1 MVSVKLSPDSNRDVI
16 VRLEQE
22 DETHVYSREEAKEL
36 KEELEEL
43 GL

>member
-1 MVSVKLSPDSNRDVI
+1 MVSVKLSPDSNKDVI
-16 VRLEQE
+16 VRLEWE